1 MDSSAHHSAS
11 VSSRSL
17 SNQSLTSERR
27 KIIDHWHKVSPS
39 WGFFSFQGITAPRE
53 DWYWPK
59 ANSDEE
65 EDDLKEEDEEEEEV
79 TELTVS
85 ILF

>member
-27 KIIDHWHKVSPS
+27 KIIVSPS

-65 EDDLKEEDEEEEEV
+65 EDDLKEEDEDEEEV